1 MSWRN
6 ENVSGRKRT
15 ATHGIV
21 RIPKSTTT
29 SVNITG
35 QLGQS
40 NTVLPFFSE
49 IRGVN
54 GITFKGTSTIENTE
68 NLTDGVL
75 RIEGGDSTD
84 ISKFSIQLDNG
95 INLNG
100 PIYQTVGSSI
110 YYLNDEKTEE
120 LSGNYF
126 SAPQHIFNGVGDT
139 GICDVVIRGNL
150 NVTNTIYDLSV
161 VELLES
167 LVIQNE
173 SGTDISSAFTIYHS
187 KDAYGNIMSV
197 YLDNAKNV
205 DASINTIEGGN
216 QSTLNYLA
224 NSAFIIDG
232 ADYKNNAGEHVG
244 FQGSTDQPGHVRM
257 FRGATILKPNLNG
270 DIPDY
275 NKYVANTN
283 HTLDVYG
290 GVYLFDGV
298 DQDYTHLTISGE
310 NPGFFMYDNNDV
322 SVANIDSSGNMYLKG
337 DFDICGVLNLKEN
350 LDVSGSVHI
359 KNDLTVDGNVFVD
372 SSLQVQGNYVFIEND
387 LSVNGTAN
395 FRSDVSINQNLTV
408 DGFLHVIKNVDI
420 SGNLTVEEKTT
431 INNNADIKGDLSIL
445 GNFTAN
451 NQTTG
456 TLDISGNANI
466 GGDFTVDGNVDIS
479 NNLTVDGI
487 LFISELPKTTGNVN
501 FEENVF
507 IERDLSINQ
516 SAIIDGSLNVGADV
530 SINGLLTVDNDV
542 NILGTLF
549 VDGSFNTTSDIS
561 LTGDLKIQQD
571 LSVNNNIDVSGNITI
586 DNISY
591 LRDASMSGNLTVL
604 GELNS
609 NFLNI
614 DGSVNIESDATFTE
628 NLFINGNLDVCE
640 NLTVIRDTLI
650 DGNLTTST
658 GIVNKD
664 LEVLGSIFVNKDVS
678 FNIDL
683 SVNNTLYCYNLDV
696 CGEIIAKNISI
707 ENLDLN
713 DLQVDN
719 FECTNIDISNLMI
732 IRNDISINRIFVDD
746 KAHFNNFIYT
756 EDISALFTHIVDT
769 LTVSGNA
776 FIDTGNF
783 KDVIVSNDVSVNSN
797 VYVDGSFI
805 INNLSILNAE
815 IEKLKVVDLTK
826 VDGSMIIRD
835 NLVVETNATIGG
847 DIINE
852 GNLNITNDLN
862 VSGNTFILNTVNVT
876 GGIIANTFKLAG
888 GSSNRLVITDNDGN
902 LTTSA
907 VNSQVFD
914 RLLEIVWGNDLS
926 GGDGSYSVTLG
937 SEDGEGVDLLT
948 DIPGKHTSLLELAND
963 LNNMYINSQDVSG
976 YLTIQNGGVFII
988 GDGGGNKP
996 VASDCSAAFFMDPY
1010 GANIGYSDKLILRS
1024 LDINSGSGLDRFVF
1038 DNSGNFQFMG
1048 TNGSDVI
1055 GEIEN
1060 LETSVKFKTTSDRR
1074 LKTNIETFPPED
1086 GLEYCMNLRP
1096 RRFEWKQT
1104 QRKDIGFIA
1113 QEIAENNAV
1122 PEFCKSELNQTG
1134 IGSDYPE
1141 TNGKPDYYTVDYSS
1155 FTPIAISAIQ
1165 KLHYQLKELEDL
1177 VDKKL
1182 NQD

>member
-6 ENVSGRKRT
+6 QNISGRKRT
-15 ATHGIV
+15 STHGIV
-21 RIPKSTTT
+21 RIPKATTT
-29 SVNITG
+29 NINITG

-49 IRGVN
+49 IRGIN
-54 GITFKGTSTIENTE
+54 GITFKGTSTIENTTG
-68 NLTDGVL
+68 LTDGIL
-75 RIEGGDSTD
+75 RIEGGDSTNT
-84 ISKFSIQLDNG
+84 STFSIQLENG
-95 INLNG
+95 IKLNG
-100 PIYQTVGSSI
+100 PIYQTVGESEYNVSSDDT
-110 YYLNDEKTEE
+110 LDVSGT
-120 LSGNYF
+120 GNYF

-173 SGTDISSAFTIYHS
+173 SGTDISSAFSIYHS

-205 DASINTIEGGN
+205 DASINIDGDN
-216 QSTLNYLA
+216 QSTLNYLS

-232 ADYKNNAGEHVG
+232 ADYTENGQHIG
-244 FQGSTDQPGHVRM
+244 YQGSTDQPGHVRM
-257 FRGATILKPNLNG
+257 FRGATILKPNSDG
-270 DIPDY
+270 DSPDY
-275 NKYVANTN
+275 NKYFAGDSD

-298 DQDYTHLTISGE
+298 DATDYTHLTISGE
-310 NPGFFMYDNNDV
+310 KPGFFMYNNDGF
-322 SVANIDSSGNMYLKG
+322 VATIDSSGNMALKG
-337 DFDICGVLNLKEN
+337 DVDICGGLNLQDN
-350 LDVSGSVHI
+350 LDVSGSVFI
-359 KNDLTVDGNVFVD
+359 KENLMVEGNVFVD
-372 SSLQVQGNYVFIEND
+372 GSLQVQGNYVYIEND

-395 FRSDVSINQNLTV
+395 FNGDVSINQNLSV
-408 DGFLHVIKNVDI
+408 DGFLDVIQNVDI
-420 SGNLTVEEKTT
+420 SGNLTVEKKTT
-431 INNNADIKGDLSIL
+431 INNDADINGYVNVL

-451 NQTTG
+451 NQSTD
-456 TLDISGNANI
+456 TLDISGNATI

-507 IERDLSINQ
+507 IERDLSINE
-516 SAIIDGSLNVGADV
+516 SVSIDGSLTVGDAV
-530 SINGLLTVDNDV
+530 NITGLLTVENDV
-542 NILGTLF
+542 NILGTLLVEGDF
-549 VDGSFNTTSDIS
+549 TTTSDIS
-561 LTGDLKIQQD
+561 LTGDLYIQND
-571 LSVNNNIDVSGNITI
+571 LSVNENIDVSGNLTI
-586 DNISY
+586 DNTSY
-591 LRDASMSGNLTVL
+591 LNDASMSGNLTVL
-604 GELNS
+604 GELNTK
-609 NFLNI
+609 FLNI
-614 DGSVNIESDATFTE
+614 DGSVNIQSDATFTE
-628 NLFINGNLDVCE
+628 NLFVNGNLDVSE
-640 NLTVIRDTLI
+640 NITVLKNTLI

-658 GIVNKD
+658 CIVNKD
-664 LEVLGSIFVNKDVS
+664 LTVLGSIYVAGDVS

-696 CGEIIAKNISI
+696 CGEILAKNISI
-707 ENLDLN
+707 ENLDLD
-713 DLQVDN
+713 DLDVDN

-732 IRNDISINRIFVDD
+732 VRNDLSINRIFVDD
-746 KAHFNNFIYT
+746 KAYFNNFIYT
-756 EDISALFTHIVDT
+756 EDISSIFTHIVDT

-776 FIDTGNF
+776 FIDTGIF
-783 KDVIVSNDVSVNSN
+783 KDVRVTNDISVNNN

-805 INNLSILNAE
+805 INNLSIVTAE
-815 IEKLKVVDLTK
+815 IEQLQVTDLTK
-826 VDGSMIIRD
+826 IDGSMIVD
-835 NLVVETNATIGG
+835 GNVVVENNATIAG
-847 DIINE
+847 DITNT
-852 GNLNITNDLN
+852 GNVSIANNLN
-862 VSGNTFILNTVNVT
+862 VSGNTYILNTLNVA
-876 GGIIANTFKLAG
+876 GEIVADTFKLAG
-888 GSSNRLVITDNDGN
+888 GDSNRLVITDDDGN

-907 VNSQVFD
+907 VNSEIFTS
-914 RLLEIVWGNDLS
+914 LLEIIWGTTDTDWVENI
-926 GGDGSYSVTLG
+926 
-937 SEDGEGVDLLT
+937 GVDQLT
-948 DIPGKHTSLLELAND
+948 DLPGEHSNLLELAND

-988 GDGGGNKP
+988 GDGSGNKP
-996 VASDCSAAFFMDPY
+996 TAADCSAAFFMDPS
-1010 GANIGYSDKLILRS
+1010 GANIGYSEKLILRS
-1024 LDINSGSGLDRFVF
+1024 LDEDSGSGLDRFVF
-1038 DNSGNFQFMG
+1038 DNSGNFQFMDPSG
-1048 TNGSDVI
+1048 LAII

-1104 QRKDIGFIA
+1104 QRNDIGFIA

-1122 PEFCKSELNQTG
+1122 PEFCKSELNKTG

-1141 TNGKPDYYTVDYSS
+1141 SSGTPDYYTVDYSS